1 MGEAAAT
8 QGSAKNR
15 GMTITRLSK
24 KRFVSKRA
32 HGTGTL
38 GTSGLR
44 RSGGW
49 ILEEWNRRVSG
60 RRWAQTAR
68 EMRDQSPI
76 VGAAMLLWESL
87 MLQANWPIE
96 ARVPNPSP
104 EQIRVRDFIISAR
117 ADMTHPFSFH
127 LIEAFTSLTY
137 GWAFCEE
144 TYKLRDG
151 KGSKHDDGL
160 LGWKDIALRGQN
172 TLDHW
177 EFSDEDGSLVGM
189 WQTDFWSPTGGGT
202 VMIPIGKAVLYRTRP
217 EKDNPEGNSILRPG
231 WRSYY
236 MAKRLEEIEAIGIER
251 DMAGLPV
258 IHAPPEVCDPNGTPE
273 NKAIRTMLEGIVTD
287 IRIDERMGIVM
298 PAEMYEGEETGY
310 KLSLLSTGGRNSSAA
325 HEAIVRH
332 ETRLAM
338 SLLAQFLL
346 LGQQTSVGSFALA
359 SSATNTL
366 SIALGAY
373 MDTIADTF
381 TTQAIERLCELN
393 GFPPDTWPWMR
404 HGDVETPP
412 LAEFAQFLAAAG
424 GQGFIK
430 PDGALEDRIREWVGL
445 SPREEEVATPTPTVD
460 VEPTIDVDAPAAT
473 TEAAEDI
480 AVDVPE
486 RTGDVAETAV
496 ASEVAFT
503 GVQLDKAIVIY
514 GLVARKEMAQAA
526 GVVALVSMF
535 GLSEATAKSFLGDA
549 GQDGGFV
556 PASTQGSP

>member
-1 MGEAAAT
+1 MAEAAAT
-8 QGSAKNR
+8 QKGASNR
-15 GMTITRLSK
+15 GITINRLTK
-24 KRFVSKRA
+24 KRFVAKRA

-49 ILEEWNRRVSG
+49 ILEEFNHRVAG

-68 EMRDQSPI
+68 EMRAQSPI
-76 VGAAMLLWESL
+76 VGAALLLWESL
-87 MLQANWPIE
+87 MLQASWPIE

-137 GWAFCEE
+137 GWAYCEE
-144 TYKLRDG
+144 TYKVRDG
-151 KGSKHDDGL
+151 KDSKHDDGL

-172 TLDHW
+172 TLDRW

-189 WQTDFWSPTGGGT
+189 WQTDFWSPTAGTT

-258 IHAPPEVCDPNGTPE
+258 IQAPPEVCDPNATQE
-273 NKAIRTMLEGIVTD
+273 NKDILAMLELLVQD
-287 IRIDERMGIVM
+287 IRIDERMGVVM
-298 PAEMYEGEETGY
+298 PAEEYEGESTGY
-310 KLSLLSTGGRNSSAA
+310 KLTLLSTGGRNSQAA
-325 HEAIVRH
+325 HDAIVRH

-381 TTQAIERLCELN
+381 TTQAIERLCKLN

-412 LAEFAQFLAAAG
+412 LAEFAAFLSAAG
-424 GQGFIK
+424 GQGFLK

-445 SPREEEVATPTPTVD
+445 SPREKDVPVDAPVATV
-460 VEPTIDVDAPAAT
+460 DVDAPAAT
-473 TEAAEDI
+473 TEAAED
-480 AVDVPE
+480 AGVDVAPE

-514 GLVARKEMAQAA
+514 GLVARKEMAQSA

-535 GLSEATAKSFLGDA
+535 GLSEETAKAFLGDA
-549 GQDGGFV
+549 GQAEGFV
-556 PASTQGSP
+556 PAPPTGGA